1 MDDVLCCRNTLPVE
15 YLSGKPLCMD
25 QYYQILSSCRIP
37 GTKRDTVVNHA
48 MGKTPPTH
56 ITVVHNF
63 QVLYIDGTAVF
74 LILRHWVR
82 EMFIHF
88 STCSVK
94 SNTNR
99 LQIMQITSITVVV
112 VV

>member
-1 MDDVLCCRNTLPVE
+1 MDDVLCCRKTLPVE

-63 QVLYIDGTAVF
+63 QVLYIDGTAYF
-74 LILRHWVR
+74 
-82 EMFIHF
+82 
-88 STCSVK
+88 
-94 SNTNR
+94 
-99 LQIMQITSITVVV
+99 
-112 VV
+112 